1 MNRINSAALSPRR
14 GKAAIRGRAA
24 LLLGGALV
32 PLMMAAS
39 ARAQDQTVVL
49 EEGQAPV
56 AVELGAGSDRVVVDI
71 SRVNADTGVLDL
83 TGLTT
88 GPLTDAGGR
97 DTVWLRATSSQTQN
111 VVFTEPKGD
120 TSQQFVRADSATGT
134 PFDGGTVYEASG
146 NDTVLTLEN
155 RSRSP
160 IPSDPSKLPD
170 NAFMNLRHGPL
181 QFAGDGTVVLTFSV
195 AAADQPEETQQAIRV
210 LSGST
215 SQDQGTGGD
224 GKLSLIIEGDV
235 GGGSTFKGLID
246 VTNAES
252 LRLRKNSRVQI
263 LEGTAIVG
271 GNADIFLEANTWVNS
286 TNGAF
291 PDVTLIKSS
300 GRVYNSTKITVGG
313 QFGNPTAGGV
323 AVRLDGGKLYN
334 ILTEGSTG
342 TGVASGGL
350 GNIIGGS
357 SGVLAANG
365 DNYIENVGDISA
377 NTGAAV
383 ESLRGTMVLRNTV
396 WNFSKGGTRAGTITG
411 GMVDGRR
418 IAIQG
423 GDGTDMVVNSGTITG
438 DVDLGNREDMFLFT
452 GATNGVTG
460 TIEGGEG
467 LDGYGRS
474 FAASATNTLSNDI
487 LGNGNS
493 GFEMH
498 GIEASGADTIVTVAA
513 AQTLDAGL
521 MLVGNGSVVNT
532 AKINADGFGVYLR
545 DIANVTR
552 GMRFTNNADVVSTKG
567 VYGRAGVT
575 SFLNTAL
582 IRATDGDGVFFN
594 VGELGSSVK
603 TLEFRNEGTI
613 ETTSDYDHAL
623 GMQFDASNSD
633 GPLANVVNTGTIRN
647 SGARETFYDYEQF
660 GVRLFDISYEDGNS
674 LSFRNEGL
682 VETTGRGVGGVS
694 LDSAHNDVVNS
705 GTIRADGMGGSG
717 VLIVSR
723 LDPEQPMLVSS
734 LVNSGL
740 ISANGGAWT
749 NSDDGTVRF
758 NAAVV
763 IGLNGD
769 TAKGRVVNSGTI
781 EAMGAGSSAVIVGGD
796 GAAGATFELEND
808 GTIRG
813 HAETLFRAD
822 QGVPEAYRRLA
833 GAIHTVGTTDSIT
846 NRNLIQGNVDLGDY
860 DDQFRNYGKLD
871 GDLRLGEGD
880 DTYVFGGGS
889 SLTGSAYGGDGNDII
904 AVDLTGDMAK
914 RINASQFF
922 GFEALTRLQGTAG
935 SGKVSIF
942 GNIDSESLQL
952 ANIAVHVD
960 AGDTVSS
967 ASGNS
972 GYTFTGTD
980 QDEQIVNAGTI
991 AGGVSMGG
999 GNDSLENSG
1008 TIGWDVDM
1016 GAGDDVVT
1024 NSGRIEG
1031 NVNLGDGDDR
1041 YIASG
1046 GGIVTGDIDGGAG
1059 NNTFVFRLEGSEGEI
1074 PGSVLNFSS
1083 FGAYG
1088 PGTLTVNL
1096 DKGQTYTNLELLEGA
1111 DLVLTGSN
1119 GSVENVIGDD
1129 SAQNVTIDGALTGGV
1144 SLGGGDDVLTLN
1156 LGGELSGALDG
1167 GDGTD
1172 TLNLKLTAASTVND
1186 LFNFEVVN
1194 VAGSAS
1200 LTLAGTLGAGQSINF
1215 DEADNLFIV
1224 DTGATFNGRADG
1236 GAGTDTIEIN
1246 TGAESNRTI
1255 IAGQLVSFERLVTG
1269 GDGTLALNGESYSFE
1284 SVDIAGSLSI
1294 GDGASLTSASG
1305 VNFSDG
1311 NNKLTLEGT
1320 GNVNSPVDGGDGTDT
1335 LAFKLAQGQTRNLSS
1350 IGNITGFE
1358 QLGAEGAGTL
1368 NIDQSTDS
1376 YRRLLLGDG
1385 ATVSLASEDGGNA
1398 SIAEGVTFSGDIGG
1412 NNGANTL
1419 TLKAGATV
1427 DGSVYMNGGND
1438 VITNAGTIDGD
1449 LDLGDGDDRY
1459 IARGGGVVTGTID
1472 GGAGNN
1478 TFVFNLDGGNGS
1490 IPGSVVNFDSFGAY
1504 GPGTLTVNLDAGQTY
1519 NNLELLEN
1527 ANLVLTGSNGSVRNV
1542 IGDDSAQSVTIEG
1555 ALTGGVSLGGGDDTL
1570 TMQLSG
1576 LLEGALD
1583 GGAGTD
1589 TLNLNLTGASSIAGM
1604 YGFEITNVSGASPL
1618 TLTGDFGAGQ
1628 QINFV
1633 GEDDN
1638 ELIIGAGVKFEGAV
1652 NGGEGRDLLRVQSGN
1667 SDNRTVV
1674 ASQIVSFEDL
1684 VSEGAGTLALT
1695 GGAYSFESVAING
1708 GNLELG
1714 ANSTLAS
1721 AAGVLFDGAN
1731 NRFTLGSGASV
1742 TGQVDGGAGIDT
1754 LALVQGAGTTRLLSA
1769 LDQTGFE
1776 ILEAS
1781 GAGELRIDRDAAF
1794 EGGVRIEG
1802 GAVSILADYSLTA
1815 DVTGGSANDILSVYG
1830 SVDGNVDLGAGNDT
1844 LVIGGPG
1851 NITGTRSGGE
1861 GVDRLVFD
1869 TQGTYT
1875 APTVFD
1881 GTGFADFEELGVA
1894 GGVVSLTTDTSWDK
1908 VVVSGGRL
1916 IGQAGTTISSTEA
1929 IQVAHGATFGTAG
1942 IVNADINVAG
1952 TLSPGASPGTMT
1964 VNGNVAFLAGSNLLI
1979 EVSPTVSDLL
1989 RISGKL
1995 TIEQGA
2001 AIDITGMLQGTPGNM
2016 LDLVVAEGGITGRF
2030 TTINKSSDIFGFV
2043 VQNGNKLQIQSEF
2056 LNDEAFPTN
2065 VRASVDYANQVLRG
2079 GYGVQ
2084 AFTAALP
2091 VLVSGQGVVNQE
2103 AFRQLTPEA
2112 YGSALQLGV
2121 ENSLSLVEGAYAAT
2135 AGRSG
2140 HSGLYSFG
2148 QFLTGSADVSA
2159 TGGRTGA
2166 SSSHLTRD
2174 GLFGGVGYGFGE
2186 NAQVGVFFGGLKSD
2200 QTIGGLGAKTDMNVL
2215 AGGAFADM
2223 TLGGF
2228 GVRGLLAFNGG
2239 KAATHRRTAVAE
2251 SEARAKYNLNSWVAD
2266 LSLDY
2271 QVELGSWAIA
2281 PKLGVTYVHT
2291 SRGAAVEQGAGDFGL
2306 TIDKGSKDLWFGEA
2320 ALAASGS
2327 LQAGGIG
2334 ITPYAEIGLRQMLND
2349 GSVLVSGQFSGADS
2363 GIVVNGIE
2371 REKTAVRVTL
2381 GLGLDLADSVRVQVG
2396 YAGEFAG
2403 STRNSFMGGL
2413 AVHF

>member
-14 GKAAIRGRAA
+14 GSAAIRGRAA

-111 VVFTEPKGD
+111 VVFTEPKGN
-120 TSQQFVRADSATGT
+120 TTQQFVRADSATGT

-195 AAADQPEETQQAIRV
+195 AAADQPEATQQAIRV
-210 LSGST
+210 MSGST
-215 SQDQGTGGD
+215 SQDQGAGGD

-300 GRVYNSTKITVGG
+300 GRVFNSTKITVGG
-313 QFGNPTAGGV
+313 QFGNPDASGIG
-323 AVRLDGGKLYN
+323 VRLEGGKLYN
-334 ILTEGSTG
+334 ILTEGDSG
-342 TGVASGGL
+342 TGEASGGL
-350 GNIIGGS
+350 GKIIGGS
-357 SGVLAANG
+357 SGVLAASG

-383 ESLRGTMVLRNTV
+383 ESLRGTLVLRNTV

-418 IAIQG
+418 VAVQG
-423 GDGTDMVVNSGTITG
+423 GNGTDMVVNSGTITG
-438 DVDLGNREDMFLFT
+438 DVDLGDREDMFLYA

-474 FAASATNTLSNDI
+474 FVASATNTLSNDI

-513 AQTLDAGL
+513 SQTLDAGL
-521 MLVGNGSVVNT
+521 MLVGDGSVVNT

-545 DIANVTR
+545 DIANVAR

-582 IRATDGDGVFFN
+582 IRSTDGDGVFFN
-594 VGELGSSVK
+594 IGELGSAVK

-613 ETTSDYDHAL
+613 ETTSDYDHAV

-647 SGARETFYDYEQF
+647 SGARESFYDYEQF
-660 GVRLFDISYEDGNS
+660 GVRLYDISYDVDNS
-674 LSFRNEGL
+674 LSFRNEGH
-682 VETTGRGVGGVS
+682 VETTGRGVSGIS

-705 GTIRADGMGGSG
+705 GTIQVDGMGGSG
-717 VLIVSR
+717 VRIVSR
-723 LDPEQPMLVSS
+723 LDPDQPTLVSS

-796 GAAGATFELEND
+796 GAAGANFELEND

-813 HAETLFRAD
+813 HAETLFRDD

-833 GAIHTVGTTDSIT
+833 GAIHTSGTTDSIT

-880 DTYVFGGGS
+880 DTYVLGGGS

-914 RINASQFF
+914 RINAGQFF

-942 GNIDSESLQL
+942 GNIDSDSLQL
-952 ANIAVHVD
+952 ADIAVHVD
-960 AGDTVSS
+960 AGDNVSS
-967 ASGNS
+967 ANGNS

-1096 DKGQTYTNLELLEGA
+1096 DKGQAYTNLELLEGA

-1144 SLGGGDDVLTLN
+1144 SLGGGDDALTLN

-1167 GDGTD
+1167 GAGTD

-1186 LFNFEVVN
+1186 LFDFEVVN

-1215 DEADNLFIV
+1215 DEADNQFIV

-1255 IAGQLVSFERLVTG
+1255 IAGQLVSFERLITG
-1269 GDGTLALNGESYSFE
+1269 GDGTLALNGESYSFA
-1284 SVDIAGSLSI
+1284 SVDISGNLSI

-1305 VNFSDG
+1305 VNFSEG

-1320 GNVNSPVDGGDGTDT
+1320 GNVNSLADGGDGTDT

-1358 QLGAEGAGTL
+1358 QLAAEGAGTL
-1368 NIDQSTDS
+1368 NIDQSTDG

-1412 NNGANTL
+1412 NNGANML

-1438 VITNAGTIDGD
+1438 VVTNAGTIDGD

-1459 IARGGGVVTGTID
+1459 IARGGGTVTGTID

-1504 GPGTLTVNLDAGQTY
+1504 GPGTLTVNLDTGQTY

-1542 IGDDSAQSVTIEG
+1542 IGDESAQSVTIEG

-1604 YGFEITNVSGASPL
+1604 YGFEIANVSGASPL
-1618 TLTGDFGAGQ
+1618 TLTGDLGAGQ
-1628 QINFV
+1628 QVNFT
-1633 GEDDN
+1633 GDIDN
-1638 ELIIGAGVKFEGAV
+1638 ELIIGEGVKFEGTV
-1652 NGGEGRDLLRVQSGN
+1652 NGGAGRDLLRVQSGAAD
-1667 SDNRTVV
+1667 SRTVV
-1674 ASQIVSFEDL
+1674 ASQIISFEDL
-1684 VSEGAGTLALT
+1684 VSEGEGTLALT
-1695 GGAYSFESVAING
+1695 GGNYSFETVNVKG
-1708 GNLELG
+1708 GNFELG
-1714 ANSTLAS
+1714 EDTHLTAS
-1721 AAGVLFDGAN
+1721 GVIFDDAD
-1731 NRFTLGSGASV
+1731 NRFTLGSGATV
-1742 TGQVDGGAGIDT
+1742 AGVVAGGEGNDT
-1754 LALVQGAGTTRLLSA
+1754 LALIQNVGTTRLLSS
-1769 LDQTGFE
+1769 LQQSGFE
-1776 ILEAS
+1776 RLEAS
-1781 GAGELRIDRDAAF
+1781 GAGELRIDEDAAHT
-1794 EGGVRIEG
+1794 GGVFLNNG
-1802 GAVSILADYSLTA
+1802 TVNVLAGKQLTA
-1815 DVTGGSANDILSVYG
+1815 DVTGGVGADTLIVAG
-1830 SVDGNVDLGAGNDT
+1830 SIEGNVDLGDGDDT
-1844 LVIGGPG
+1844 LTLTGLDGISGTVTGGA
-1851 NITGTRSGGE
+1851 GT
-1861 GVDRLVFD
+1861 DRLRFN
-1869 TQGTYT
+1869 TSGTYA
-1875 APTVFD
+1875 APTAFD
-1881 GTGFADFEELGVA
+1881 GSNYSSFEKFDVA
-1894 GGVVSLTTDTSWDK
+1894 GGVVSIAGTSSWDN
-1908 VVVSGGRL
+1908 VSITGGRL
-1916 IGQAGTTISSTEA
+1916 IGQAGSVISSSSA
-1929 IQVAHGATFGTAG
+1929 IEVAHGATFGSAG

-1964 VNGNVAFLAGSNLLI
+1964 VNGNVNFAAGSNLLI

-1989 RISGKL
+1989 NISGKL
-1995 TIEQGA
+1995 TIANGA
-2001 AIDITGMLQGTPGNM
+2001 AIDITGVLQGTPGNM
-2016 LDLVVAEGGITGRF
+2016 LDLVVAQGGITGRF
-2030 TTINKSSDIFGFV
+2030 TTINKSADVFGFV

-2056 LNDEAFPTN
+2056 LNDDAYPTN
-2065 VRASVDYANQVLRG
+2065 IHASVDYANEVLRG

-2084 AFTAALP
+2084 AFTAGLP
-2091 VLVSGQGVVNQE
+2091 MLVDAQGVVNQA

-2112 YGSALQLGV
+2112 YGSALQLGI
-2121 ENSLSLVEGAYAAT
+2121 ENSLSLVDGAQSAKAAK
-2135 AGRSG
+2135 AG

-2148 QFLTGSADVSA
+2148 QFLTGSADVNA
-2159 TGGRTGA
+2159 TGGNTGA
-2166 SSSHLTRD
+2166 SRSHLTRT
-2174 GLFGGVGYGFGE
+2174 GFFGGVGYGFGE
-2186 NAQVGVFFGGLKSD
+2186 DAQVGLFFGGLNSD
-2200 QTIGGLGAKTDMNVL
+2200 QTIGGLGAKTDMDAL
-2215 AGGAFADM
+2215 AGGVFADA

-2228 GVRGLLAFNGG
+2228 GIHGLLAVSGG
-2239 KAATHRRTAVAE
+2239 KAETHRRLLVSD
-2251 SEARAKYNLNSWVAD
+2251 SEAKAKYDLNSWVVD
-2266 LSLDY
+2266 LGVDY
-2271 QVELGSWAIA
+2271 QVQLGSWSIA
-2281 PKLGVTYVHT
+2281 PKLGVTYVRT

-2306 TIDKGSKDLWFGEA
+2306 TIDKGSKSSLFGEA
-2320 ALAASGS
+2320 AVNVSGRFET
-2327 LQAGGIG
+2327 GGIG
-2334 ITPYAEIGLRQMLND
+2334 ITPYAQLGVRQMLSD
-2349 GSVLVSGQFSGADS
+2349 GDVIVSGQFTGADS
-2363 GIVVNGIE
+2363 AIVVNGIE
-2371 REKTAVRVTL
+2371 REKTAMRVAV
-2381 GLGLDLADSVRVQVG
+2381 GLGLDLTDSVRVQAG

-2403 STRNSFMGGL
+2403 TKRNSVMGGL
-2413 AVHF
+2413 TVRF